1 MGVEGR
7 ECGDGLWTKV
17 NVLKAKRHSMGGPRT
32 EDAPGGQGAR
42 TLCSQCK
49 GPRFDPWLR
58 NWTVLQ
64 LRPSEAK

>member
-42 TLCSQCK
+42 TLCSNAR
-49 GPRFDPWLR
+49 GPGSIPG
-58 NWTVLQ
+58 
-64 LRPSEAK
+64 